1 MAGKKDKCV
10 VCVTSGLTNRQAHQL
25 VSEIAKAK
33 NKIAPLGRST
43 AAVTSHE
50 GIGGILQRGVKQIAG
65 K

>member
-10 VCVTSGLTNRQAHQL
+10 VCVTSDLKSRQAHQL

-33 NKIAPLGRST
+33 NKVAPLGRSM
-43 AAVTSHE
+43 AAVTTRE
-50 GIGGILQRGVKQIAG
+50 GVGGLLSKGRKMLTG

>member
-10 VCVTSGLTNRQAHQL
+10 VCVTSDLTTRQAHEL

-43 AAVTSHE
+43 AAVTTRE
-50 GIGGILQRGVKQIAG
+50 GIGGLLQRSIKQIGG

>member
-10 VCVTSGLTNRQAHQL
+10 VCVTTDLTSTQASRL

-33 NKIAPLGRST
+33 NKIAPSSRST
-43 AAVTSHE
+43 AAVTSRE
-50 GIGGILQRGVKQIAG
+50 GIGGLLQRGFKQISG

>member
-1 MAGKKDKCV
+1 MAGKKENSV
-10 VCVTSGLTNRQAHQL
+10 VCVISNLTNSQANRL

-43 AAVTSHE
+43 AAVTSRE
-50 GIGGILQRGVKQIAG
+50 GVGGLLQKGFKQITG